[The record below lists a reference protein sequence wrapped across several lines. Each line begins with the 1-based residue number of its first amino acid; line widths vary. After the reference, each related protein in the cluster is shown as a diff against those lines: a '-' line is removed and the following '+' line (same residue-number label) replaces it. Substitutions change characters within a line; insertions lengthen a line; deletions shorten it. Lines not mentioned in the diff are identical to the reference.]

1 MYLIK
6 KNIKSLNRKRYFDKD
21 NKKSLRLNR
30 NERIIDL
37 NKLDKNKI
45 LKKI

>member
-6 KNIKSLNRKRYFDKD
+6 KNIKNLNRKRYFNTD

-30 NERIIDL
+30 NERIIDF
-37 NKLDKNKI
+37 NKFE
-45 LKKI
+45 KKKY